1 MSGKTPGQT
10 EKDMPEEGNTSHFH
24 CHVNVNMSEGY
35 EEGQDD
41 GGQDEGFEAQDGGS
55 EVSEEASVGRPV
67 PASTMSMLLWSEEVR
82 TGGRYSDI
90 FVFVIVF
97 AIVFVF
103 PIVFVIAIVFVFV
116 FAIGLVRSYH
126 LITLSRFSNFSIN
139 VYEGGSGLLFTIGI
153 IAFLYFFADVT
164 PDPMNKNL
172 LYLLAGFLWISV
184 CVIGINMLMACY
196 QHRDHENGEGD
207 PLLENLQQPLP
218 SYQSLFFE
226 DQVIIIIIIV
236 LIIIIPQTQ
245 TFLQRYAPKSPSPS

>member
-1 MSGKTPGQT
+1 M
-10 EKDMPEEGNTSHFH
+10 SHFH

-41 GGQDEGFEAQDGGS
+41 GDQDEGFEAQDGGS

-82 TGGRYSDI
+82 TGSRYRDI
-90 FVFVIVF
+90 CVFVI
-97 AIVFVF
+97 
-103 PIVFVIAIVFVFV
+103 
-116 FAIGLVRSYH
+116 GLVKSCH

-184 CVIGINMLMACY
+184 CVIGINMVLACY
-196 QHRDHENGEGD
+196 QHRDHETGEVD

-218 SYQSLFFE
+218 SYHSLFFE
-226 DQVIIIIIIV
+226 DQVIIVIIIIIIV
-236 LIIIIPQTQ
+236 LIIIITQTQ
-245 TFLQRYAPKSPSPS
+245 TFLQRCAPKSPSPS

>member
-1 MSGKTPGQT
+1 M
-10 EKDMPEEGNTSHFH
+10 SHFH

-41 GGQDEGFEAQDGGS
+41 GGQDEGS

-103 PIVFVIAIVFVFV
+103 PIVFVIAIVFVIVIVIAIVFVFV

-184 CVIGINMLMACY
+184 CVIGINMVLACY
-196 QHRDHENGEGD
+196 QHRDHETGEVD

-218 SYQSLFFE
+218 SYHSLFFE
-226 DQVIIIIIIV
+226 DQVIIVIIIIIIV
-236 LIIIIPQTQ
+236 LIIIITQTQ
-245 TFLQRYAPKSPSPS
+245 TFLQRCAPKSPSPS

>member
-1 MSGKTPGQT
+1 
-10 EKDMPEEGNTSHFH
+10 MPEEGNMSHFH
-24 CHVNVNMSEGY
+24 CHVNMSEGY

-41 GGQDEGFEAQDGGS
+41 GGQDEGFEAQDEGS

-90 FVFVIVF
+90 FVFVIVIVFAIVF

-103 PIVFVIAIVFVFV
+103 PIVFV
-116 FAIGLVRSYH
+116 IGLVRSYH

-184 CVIGINMLMACY
+184 CVIGINMLLACY

-236 LIIIIPQTQ
+236 LIIIITQTQ

>member
-1 MSGKTPGQT
+1 M
-10 EKDMPEEGNTSHFH
+10 SHFH

-103 PIVFVIAIVFVFV
+103 PIVFVI
-116 FAIGLVRSYH
+116 GLVRSYH

-184 CVIGINMLMACY
+184 CVIGINMLLACY
-196 QHRDHENGEGD
+196 QHRDHENGEVD
-207 PLLENLQQPLP
+207 PLLDNLQQPLP
-218 SYQSLFFE
+218 SYHSLFFE
-226 DQVIIIIIIV
+226 DQVIIVIIIIIIV
-236 LIIIIPQTQ
+236 LIIIITQTQ
-245 TFLQRYAPKSPSPS
+245 TFFCKDVLQNRHHHHEHSY

>member
-1 MSGKTPGQT
+1 
-10 EKDMPEEGNTSHFH
+10 MPEEGDMSHFH

-103 PIVFVIAIVFVFV
+103 PIVFVI
-116 FAIGLVRSYH
+116 GLVRSYH

-139 VYEGGSGLLFTIGI
+139 VYEGGSGLLFTIAI
-153 IAFLYFFADVT
+153 IVFLYFFADVT

-196 QHRDHENGEGD
+196 QHRDHETGEVD

-226 DQVIIIIIIV
+226 DQVITVTINIIIIFIIIIIV
-236 LIIIIPQTQ
+236 IVS
-245 TFLQRYAPKSPSPS
+245 FLAKIWSET